1 MHYPV
6 LIPKKLH
13 FPFTYNAGKIS
24 NLKIG
29 DIVIVPFGKSEEIGV
44 IWDKKQ
50 VTTKNI
56 KIKNI
61 KKKLNYSLS
70 KNLISF
76 INQFSTY
83 NISPRGL
90 TLKLC
95 LSNKNIFLKDEI
107 LDYKKNNIQDLKLK
121 LNKEQKDAIEHLNKS
136 KDKFC
141 VNVLQ
146 GVTGSGKTIVYF
158 ESIKK
163 IINEKN
169 QVLILLPEIYL
180 TRQIEDRFYNFFGFK
195 PDVWHSKIN
204 PKKRRKIWQ
213 GVSKNKIRVVLGARS
228 SLFLPFQKLKLIIVD
243 EEHDTSYKQED
254 GLIYNARDMA
264 ILRSSIEKIP
274 INLVT
279 SVPSIET
286 FNNIQN
292 KKYKFIQLKKRF
304 NNFPF
309 ASTKI
314 VDLNLKKQKNNYI
327 ADETHESIQKY
338 IQKGDQVLFFLNKRG
353 HSLMLVCKNCGFK
366 FLCDNC
372 SIYLTYH
379 KNINKLVCHYCGVK
393 KEVKNYCK
401 KTNSPCDFYKFGPG
415 VEKIY
420 DELKE
425 KYPNKNIK
433 IFSSDYLKKVKEG
446 QKILKEIEDNK
457 IDIIVGTQ
465 MISKGYNFSKLNC
478 IVVIDAD
485 FSGKG
490 YDLRS
495 TEKNIQLFNQL
506 SGRAGRFSKD
516 SLIVYQTLLP
526 SNFSIQ
532 KTLIN
537 KPDEFLLNELKIRKE
552 NNLPPFKRLIAI
564 IISSKSKE
572 NSFRGAQ
579 ELKLEL
585 LKNIDT
591 EVLGP
596 VESPMSRIKK
606 YYRSRILLKTNNNKL
621 IQKNIAI
628 TLQKLTISTKIKLT
642 VDVDP
647 INFS

>member
-1 MHYPV
+1 MQYPV
-6 LIPKKLH
+6 LITKKLH
-13 FPFTYNAGKIS
+13 FPFTYNAGKIKD
-24 NLKIG
+24 LKIG
-29 DIVIVPFGKSEEIGV
+29 DIVIVPFGQSEEIGV

-50 VTTKNI
+50 VTPKNI
-56 KIKNI
+56 KIKSI

-70 KNLISF
+70 KSLIDF
-76 INQFSTY
+76 INQFSIY

-107 LDYKKNNIQDLKLK
+107 LDNKKVKIQDLKFK
-121 LNKEQKDAIEHLNKS
+121 LNYEQKNAIDYLNKF
-136 KDKFC
+136 KDRFY

-158 ESIKK
+158 ERIKK
-163 IINEKN
+163 ILNEKN

-180 TRQIEDRFYNFFGFK
+180 TRQIEDRFHNYFGFK

-204 PKKRRKIWQ
+204 PKTRRKIWQ

-243 EEHDTSYKQED
+243 EEHDTSYKQEE

-286 FNNIQN
+286 FNNIRN
-292 KKYKFIQLKKRF
+292 KKFQLVQLTKRF
-304 NNFPF
+304 NNLPF

-314 VDLNLKKQKNNYI
+314 IDLNLKKQKSNYI
-327 ADETHESIQKY
+327 SDETHASIQKY
-338 IQKGDQVLFFLNKRG
+338 IKNGEQVLFFLNKRG

-366 FLCDNC
+366 FLCNNC

-379 KNINKLVCHYCGVK
+379 KNINKLVCHYCGLK
-393 KEVKNYCK
+393 KKVENICK
-401 KTNSPCDFYKFGPG
+401 KTNNQCDFYKFGPG

-420 DELKE
+420 EELK
-425 KYPNKNIK
+425 KRYPNKNIK

-485 FSGKG
+485 FSGRG

-495 TEKNIQLFNQL
+495 TERNIQLFNQL
-506 SGRAGRFSKD
+506 SGRAGRFSKE
-516 SLIVYQTLLP
+516 SLIIYQTLFP

-537 KPDEFLLNELKIRKE
+537 KPEEFLTNELQIRKE

-596 VESPMSRIKK
+596 VESPMSKIKK
-606 YYRSRILLKTNNNKL
+606 YYRSRILLKTNSDKL
-621 IQKNIAI
+621 MQKNIAI
-628 TLQKLTISTKIKLT
+628 ILQKLTISTKIKLT

>member
-1 MHYPV
+1 MQFPV
-6 LIPKKLH
+6 LIPKKLY
-13 FPFTYNAGKIS
+13 FPFTYNAGKIAD
-24 NLKIG
+24 LKIG

-50 VTTKNI
+50 DTPKNI
-56 KIKNI
+56 KIRNI

-70 KNLISF
+70 KNLIDF

-90 TLKLC
+90 ALKLC

-107 LDYKKNNIQDLKLK
+107 LENKKNNIQDLKLK
-121 LNKEQKDAIEHLNKS
+121 LNKEQKDAVEYLNKF

-141 VNVLQ
+141 VNVLK

-158 ESIKK
+158 ENIKK
-163 IINEKN
+163 ILNDKN

-195 PDVWHSKIN
+195 PDVWHSKIT
-204 PKKRRKIWQ
+204 PKRRRKIWQ
-213 GVSKNKIRVVLGARS
+213 GVSKNKIKVVLGARS
-228 SLFLPFQKLKLIIVD
+228 SLFLPFQKLKLIIID

-286 FNNIQN
+286 FNNVQN
-292 KKYKFIQLKKRF
+292 KKYKLIQLKKRF
-304 NNFPF
+304 NNLPF

-327 ADETHESIQKY
+327 SDETHELIEKY

-353 HSLMLVCKNCGFK
+353 HSLMLVCTNCGYK

-379 KNINKLVCHYCGVK
+379 KNINKLICHYCGVK
-393 KEVKNYCK
+393 KKVKNYCK
-401 KTNSPCDFYKFGPG
+401 KTNDHCEFYRFGPG

-420 DELKE
+420 EELKGR
-425 KYPNKNIK
+425 YPNKNIK

-446 QKILKEIEDNK
+446 QKVLKEIEDNK

-478 IVVIDAD
+478 IVVVDAD

-490 YDLRS
+490 YDPRS

-526 SNFSIQ
+526 YNFSIQ

-537 KPDEFLLNELKIRKE
+537 KPDEFLSNELKIRKE

-585 LKNIDT
+585 IKNIDT

-596 VESPMSRIKK
+596 VESPMSKVKK
-606 YYRSRILLKTNNNKL
+606 YYRSRLLIKTNTDKL

-628 TLQKLTISTKIKLT
+628 ILQKLTISSKIKLT

>member
-1 MHYPV
+1 MQYPV

-13 FPFTYNAGKIS
+13 FPFTYSSGKIS
-24 NLKIG
+24 NIKIG
-29 DIVIVPFGKSEEIGV
+29 DIVIVPFGKSEEVGV

-50 VTTKNI
+50 ITTKHI
-56 KIKNI
+56 KIKTI

-70 KNLISF
+70 NNLVNF

-83 NISPRGL
+83 NLSPKGL

-107 LDYKKNNIQDLKLK
+107 LESKKINNQCLKFE
-121 LNKEQKDAIEHLNKS
+121 LNNEQINAVEHLNKF
-136 KDKFC
+136 KDRFG

-158 ESIKK
+158 EKIKK
-163 IINEKN
+163 ILNEKN

-180 TRQIEDRFYNFFGFK
+180 TRQIEDRFYSYFGFK
-195 PDVWHSKIN
+195 PDVWHSKIT
-204 PKKRRKIWQ
+204 PKNRRKIWQ

-228 SLFLPFQKLKLIIVD
+228 SLFLPFQKLKLIVVD
-243 EEHDTSYKQED
+243 EEHDTSFKQED

-292 KKYKFIQLKKRF
+292 KRYRLIKLNKRF

-309 ASTKI
+309 ASTQI
-314 VDLNLKKQKNNYI
+314 VDLNLKKQKKNYI
-327 ADETHESIQKY
+327 SDETYNLIEKY

-353 HSLMLVCKNCGFK
+353 HSLMLICKNCGFK

-372 SIYLTYH
+372 SMHLTYH
-379 KNINKLVCHYCGVK
+379 KNINKLFCHYCGSK
-393 KEVKNYCK
+393 KKAQNHCK
-401 KTNSPCDFYKFGPG
+401 KTNQQCDFYKFGPG
-415 VEKIY
+415 VEKIHE
-420 DELKE
+420 ELKK

-433 IFSSDYLKKVKEG
+433 IFSSDYLRKEKEG
-446 QKILKEIEDNK
+446 QKVLKDIENNK

-506 SGRAGRFSKD
+506 SGRAGRFSED
-516 SLIVYQTLLP
+516 SLIIYQTLSP
-526 SNFSIQ
+526 FNFSIQ

-537 KPDEFLLNELKIRKE
+537 NPEEFLINELQIRKE
-552 NNLPPFKRLIAI
+552 NNLPPYKRLIAI

-585 LKNIDT
+585 LKNINA
-591 EVLGP
+591 EILGP
-596 VESPMSRIKK
+596 IESPMPKIKK
-606 YYRSRILLKTNNNKL
+606 YFRSRLLLKADNDKL

-628 TLQKLTISTKIKLT
+628 ILQKLTISTKIKLT